1 MTLEYT
7 AILYLKGTHPD
18 IADELPCGIDAEI
31 RFNIRIAGYLAGY
44 DEILCFDIALDKA
57 RLTNDRIAIN
67 GNSAFNMA
75 IDADVATAADLSLDG
90 SIAAYDRLDIIR
102 VNCLVDT
109 LLHAAKHNRPSSPFL
124 KHLFL
129 L

>member
-44 DEILCFDIALDKA
+44 DEILCFDIL
-57 RLTNDRIAIN
+57 
-67 GNSAFNMA
+67 
-75 IDADVATAADLSLDG
+75 
-90 SIAAYDRLDIIR
+90 
-102 VNCLVDT
+102 
-109 LLHAAKHNRPSSPFL
+109 
-124 KHLFL
+124 
-129 L
+129 